1 MRHRC
6 DRFKRVQG
14 SAELKLERRKTTEPV
29 PWNRFRSQNF
39 CMQPN
44 EHKTTQHELPHA
56 SRKDFYL
63 NCIKS
68 NESEAPGAG
77 VCEPVHHLPTPSE

>member
-1 MRHRC
+1 
-6 DRFKRVQG
+6 
-14 SAELKLERRKTTEPV
+14 
-29 PWNRFRSQNF
+29 
-39 CMQPN
+39 MQPN

-56 SRKDFYL
+56 SREDFYL